1 MGGNSSRW
9 IFYNPEKY
17 DKELEGFNGLW
28 SAERKRLGKP
38 LESQETSREYWLIL
52 ERGNDSLRP
61 NVYFYFDKLML
72 GGQKYPKILSNVGT
86 GWEPGRPQC
95 SIISLML
102 CQGGVKI
109 VWPSYP
115 QILNKFKFISLDSAV
130 DALWYVKL
138 SAIVWS
144 PFKCE
149 RKGNLDYYVLNLVGL
164 YMKTKI

>member
-61 NVYFYFDKLML
+61 NVYFFLTSLGWVDKNTQRYSAML
-72 GGQKYPKILSNVGT
+72 EQDGN
-86 GWEPGRPQC
+86 
-95 SIISLML
+95 
-102 CQGGVKI
+102 QGGH
-109 VWPSYP
+109 
-115 QILNKFKFISLDSAV
+115 SAQ
-130 DALWYVKL
+130 
-138 SAIVWS
+138 SF
-144 PFKCE
+144 P
-149 RKGNLDYYVLNLVGL
+149 
-164 YMKTKI
+164 